1 MAKFKWFRFY
11 NEVID
16 DPKVQR
22 LSPSLFRTWV
32 NLLCVASDGSGKL
45 PSIDDLAFKLRM
57 SVQDVQ
63 QHVDDLVLAGLLD
76 ILPDGIC
83 PHNWDQR
90 QFTSDSSTERVR
102 KHRRNKEVSNGNV
115 SCAVS
120 ETPPDTDS
128 DSEANTEEVSTPL
141 PPKGGPTQMDA
152 LRAFESYNALAI
164 RIGIPQAAKL
174 TPDRQRKIIARLRD
188 YGLEGWDQALANVE
202 RSSFLTGTNDRGW
215 RASLEFLLQAA
226 SFAKVHDGGYGN
238 GRHSDAPA
246 VARPVSDRD
255 RRTATANA
263 VLKRMM
269 AEAEGGAA

>member
-1 MAKFKWFRFY
+1 
-11 NEVID
+11 
-16 DPKVQR
+16 
-22 LSPSLFRTWV
+22 
-32 NLLCVASDGSGKL
+32 
-45 PSIDDLAFKLRM
+45 
-57 SVQDVQ
+57 
-63 QHVDDLVLAGLLD
+63 
-76 ILPDGIC
+76 
-83 PHNWDQR
+83 
-90 QFTSDSSTERVR
+90 
-102 KHRRNKEVSNGNV
+102 
-115 SCAVS
+115 
-120 ETPPDTDS
+120 
-128 DSEANTEEVSTPL
+128 
-141 PPKGGPTQMDA
+141 MDA

-164 RIGIPQAAKL
+164 RVGIPQAAKL

-238 GRHSDAPA
+238 GRHADVAIA
-246 VARPVSDRD
+246 AARPVSDRD